1 MKPSE
6 NTDDI
11 QISTSTTAEN
21 SSDLSN
27 LEYNTQRDALVLKE
41 YGRNMQNM
49 VRHLKTIEDIN
60 ERTQAAETLISLMK
74 QLNPSVRENSDNI
87 HRIWDHLYIMAD
99 GEIEF
104 NNEFLPQT
112 EEERTRRPDHI
123 GYTQEP
129 VKYRHY
135 GRNVEL
141 LVEKAA
147 QIEDPED
154 LLQAVADIGKLMK
167 SFYLTWNRDSVEDEV
182 ILKDIKRLS
191 NKKIDIDLEIIQQ
204 DNLFELG
211 TSPRQLNPKQ
221 DVVKTNRSRPTRTSS
236 SSNSS
241 TVRRTP
247 PVKTTVKKNRRKKR
261 RK

>member
-1 MKPSE
+1 ME
-6 NTDDI
+6 
-11 QISTSTTAEN
+11 QIEN
-21 SSDLSN
+21 SDGTQSSSKLKN
-27 LEYNTQRDALVLKE
+27 LDYNTQRNALVLKE

-49 VRHLKTIEDIN
+49 VRHLKTIEDVK
-60 ERTQAAETLISLMK
+60 ERTRAAETLINLMK

-104 NNEFLPQT
+104 DNEFLPQT
-112 EEERTRRPDHI
+112 EEERTKRPDHI
-123 GYTQEP
+123 GYSQEP

-141 LVEKAA
+141 VIAKAA
-147 QIEDPED
+147 QLEDQEEIIE
-154 LLQAVADIGKLMK
+154 AVADIGKLMK

-191 NKKIDIDLEIIQQ
+191 GGKIDIDIETIKEE
-204 DNLFELG
+204 NLFELG
-211 TSPRQLNPKQ
+211 TTPRQRPQRQSSSN
-221 DVVKTNRSRPTRTSS
+221 NRSRSNRSASARSS
-236 SSNSS
+236 SSNNASNR
-241 TVRRTP
+241 RRTQG
-247 PVKTTVKKNRRKKR
+247 VKKNRRNKKR

>member
-1 MKPSE
+1 ME
-6 NTDDI
+6 
-11 QISTSTTAEN
+11 QIEN
-21 SSDLSN
+21 SDGTQNSAKLKN
-27 LEYNTQRDALVLKE
+27 LDYNTQRDALVLKE

-49 VRHLKTIEDIN
+49 VRHLKTIEDVE
-60 ERTQAAETLISLMK
+60 ERTRAAETLINLMK

-112 EEERTRRPDHI
+112 EEERTKKPDHI
-123 GYTQEP
+123 GYIQEP

-141 LVEKAA
+141 VIAKAA
-147 QIEDPED
+147 ELEDEQELID
-154 LLQAVADIGKLMK
+154 AVADIGKLMK

-191 NKKIDIDLEIIQQ
+191 GGKIDIDIEVIKEE
-204 DNLFELG
+204 NLFELG
-211 TSPRQLNPKQ
+211 SAPRQRPQKQ
-221 DVVKTNRSRPTRTSS
+221 ISTTNNR
-236 SSNSS
+236 SNSS
-241 TVRRTP
+241 HSSTSNNASNRRRTQG
-247 PVKTTVKKNRRKKR
+247 TKKNRRNNKKR

>member
-1 MKPSE
+1 MEQIE
-6 NTDDI
+6 NPDGT
-11 QISTSTTAEN
+11 Q
-21 SSDLSN
+21 SSAKLKN
-27 LEYNTQRDALVLKE
+27 LDYNTQRDALVLKE

-49 VRHLKTIEDIN
+49 VRHLKTIEDVE
-60 ERTQAAETLISLMK
+60 ERTRAAETLINLMK

-112 EEERTRRPDHI
+112 EEERTKKPEHI
-123 GYTQEP
+123 GYTETP

-141 LVEKAA
+141 VIAKAA
-147 QIEDPED
+147 ELEDEQEIID
-154 LLQAVADIGKLMK
+154 AVADIGKLMK

-191 NKKIDIDLEIIQQ
+191 GGKIDIDIEIIKE

-211 TSPRQLNPKQ
+211 SAPRQRPQ
-221 DVVKTNRSRPTRTSS
+221 RQSSSDNRSRSNRN
-236 SSNSS
+236 SNSS
-241 TVRRTP
+241 RPTASNNASNRRRTQGA
-247 PVKTTVKKNRRKKR
+247 KKNRRNKKR

>member
-1 MKPSE
+1 ME
-6 NTDDI
+6 
-11 QISTSTTAEN
+11 QIEN
-21 SSDLSN
+21 SDGTQNSAKLKN
-27 LEYNTQRDALVLKE
+27 LDYNTQRDALVLKE

-49 VRHLKTIEDIN
+49 VRHLKTIEDVE
-60 ERTQAAETLISLMK
+60 ERTRAAETLINLMK
-74 QLNPSVRENSDNI
+74 QLNPSVRENSDNV

-99 GEIEF
+99 GEIKF

-112 EEERTRRPDHI
+112 EEERTKKPDHI
-123 GYTQEP
+123 GYTTVP

-141 LVEKAA
+141 VIAKAA
-147 QIEDPED
+147 EIEDEQELID
-154 LLQAVADIGKLMK
+154 AVADIGKLMK

-191 NKKIDIDLEIIQQ
+191 GGKIDIDIEVIKE

-211 TSPRQLNPKQ
+211 SAPRQRPTKQ
-221 DVVKTNRSRPTRTSS
+221 TTTTSRSRSGRNP
-236 SSNSS
+236 NSS
-241 TVRRTP
+241 RSTTSNNASNRRRTQGA
-247 PVKTTVKKNRRKKR
+247 KKNRRSNKKR

>member
-1 MKPSE
+1 ME
-6 NTDDI
+6 
-11 QISTSTTAEN
+11 QIEN
-21 SSDLSN
+21 SDGTQSSVKLKN
-27 LEYNTQRDALVLKE
+27 LDYNTQRDALVLKE

-49 VRHLKTIEDIN
+49 VRHLKTIEDVE
-60 ERTQAAETLISLMK
+60 ERTRAAETLINLMK

-112 EEERTRRPDHI
+112 EEERTRKPDHI
-123 GYTQEP
+123 GYIETP

-141 LVEKAA
+141 VIAKAA
-147 QIEDPED
+147 ELEDEQEIID
-154 LLQAVADIGKLMK
+154 AVADIGKLMK

-191 NKKIDIDLEIIQQ
+191 GGKIDIDIEIIKEE
-204 DNLFELG
+204 NLFELG
-211 TSPRQLNPKQ
+211 SPPRQRPQKQ
-221 DVVKTNRSRPTRTSS
+221 PTHQTNNRSRSNR
-236 SSNSS
+236 SNSS
-241 TVRRTP
+241 RSSTSNNASNKRRTQGI
-247 PVKTTVKKNRRKKR
+247 KKNRRNKKR

>member
-1 MKPSE
+1 LE
-6 NTDDI
+6 
-11 QISTSTTAEN
+11 QIEN
-21 SSDLSN
+21 SDGTQNSAKLKN
-27 LEYNTQRDALVLKE
+27 LDYNTQRDALVLKE

-49 VRHLKTIEDIN
+49 VRHLKTIEDVE
-60 ERTQAAETLISLMK
+60 ERTRAAETLINLMK
-74 QLNPSVRENSDNI
+74 QLNPSVRENSDNV

-112 EEERTRRPDHI
+112 EEERTKKPDHI
-123 GYTQEP
+123 GYITEP

-141 LVEKAA
+141 VIAKAA
-147 QIEDPED
+147 EIEDEQELID
-154 LLQAVADIGKLMK
+154 AVADIGKLMK

-191 NKKIDIDLEIIQQ
+191 GGKIDIDIEVIKEE
-204 DNLFELG
+204 NLFELG
-211 TSPRQLNPKQ
+211 SAPRQRPQKQ
-221 DVVKTNRSRPTRTSS
+221 SSTTNNR
-236 SSNSS
+236 SNSS
-241 TVRRTP
+241 RSSTSNNASNRRRTQG
-247 PVKTTVKKNRRKKR
+247 TKKNRRNNKKR

>member
-1 MKPSE
+1 ME
-6 NTDDI
+6 
-11 QISTSTTAEN
+11 QIEN
-21 SSDLSN
+21 SDGTQSSVKLKN
-27 LEYNTQRDALVLKE
+27 LDYNTQRDALVLKE

-49 VRHLKTIEDIN
+49 VRHLKTITDVE
-60 ERTQAAETLISLMK
+60 ERTRAAETLINLMK
-74 QLNPSVRENSDNI
+74 QLNPSVRENSDNV

-112 EEERTRRPDHI
+112 EEERTKKPDHI

-141 LVEKAA
+141 VIAKAA
-147 QIEDPED
+147 ELEDEQELID
-154 LLQAVADIGKLMK
+154 AVADIGKLMK

-182 ILKDIKRLS
+182 ILKDIKRIS
-191 NKKIDIDLEIIQQ
+191 GGKIDINIETIKE

-211 TSPRQLNPKQ
+211 STPRQRPQKQ
-221 DVVKTNRSRPTRTSS
+221 SSTNRS
-236 SSNSS
+236 NSS
-241 TVRRTP
+241 RSSRSNNASNRRRTQG
-247 PVKTTVKKNRRKKR
+247 TGIKKNRRNSKKR

>member
-1 MKPSE
+1 LEQIE
-6 NTDDI
+6 NPNGT
-11 QISTSTTAEN
+11 QN
-21 SSDLSN
+21 SAKLKN
-27 LEYNTQRDALVLKE
+27 LDYNTQRDALVLKE

-49 VRHLKTIEDIN
+49 VRHLKTIEDVE
-60 ERTQAAETLISLMK
+60 ERTRAAETLISLMK

-112 EEERTRRPDHI
+112 EEERTKKPDHI
-123 GYTQEP
+123 GYTETP

-141 LVEKAA
+141 VIAKAA
-147 QIEDPED
+147 ELEDEQELID
-154 LLQAVADIGKLMK
+154 AVADIGKLMK
-167 SFYLTWNRDSVEDEV
+167 SFYLTWNRDNVEDEV

-191 NKKIDIDLEIIQQ
+191 GGKIEIDIEVIKE

-211 TSPRQLNPKQ
+211 SAPRQRPQKQ
-221 DVVKTNRSRPTRTSS
+221 SS
-236 SSNSS
+236 SSTTRSRSSRSNSS
-241 TVRRTP
+241 RSSSTSNNASNRRRTQG
-247 PVKTTVKKNRRKKR
+247 TKKNRRNKKR

>member
-1 MKPSE
+1 LEQIE
-6 NTDDI
+6 NPDGT
-11 QISTSTTAEN
+11 QN
-21 SSDLSN
+21 SAKLKN
-27 LEYNTQRDALVLKE
+27 LDYNTQRDDLVLKE

-49 VRHLKTIEDIN
+49 VRHLKTIEDVA
-60 ERTQAAETLISLMK
+60 ERTRAADTLISLMK
-74 QLNPSVRENSDNI
+74 QLNPSVRENSDNV

-104 NNEFLPQT
+104 NNDLLPQT
-112 EEERTRRPDHI
+112 EEERTKKPDHI
-123 GYTQEP
+123 GYTKVP

-141 LVEKAA
+141 VIAKAA
-147 QIEDPED
+147 ELEDEQEIID
-154 LLQAVADIGKLMK
+154 AVADIGKLMK

-191 NKKIDIDLEIIQQ
+191 GGKIDIDIEIIKE

-211 TSPRQLNPKQ
+211 SAPRQRPQKQ
-221 DVVKTNRSRPTRTSS
+221 SS
-236 SSNSS
+236 SHSRSNSS
-241 TVRRTP
+241 HSSVSNNASNRRRTQG
-247 PVKTTVKKNRRKKR
+247 VKKNRRNKKR

>member
-1 MKPSE
+1 MEQIE
-6 NTDDI
+6 NTDDG
-11 QISTSTTAEN
+11 Q
-21 SSDLSN
+21 N
-27 LEYNTQRDALVLKE
+27 LASLKNLDYNTQRDPLVLKE

-49 VRHLKTIEDIN
+49 VRHLKTIEDVE
-60 ERTQAAETLISLMK
+60 ERTRAAETLINLMK

-99 GEIEF
+99 GEIQF

-112 EEERTRRPDHI
+112 EEERTRKPDHI
-123 GYTQEP
+123 GYIETP

-141 LVEKAA
+141 VIAKAA
-147 QIEDPED
+147 ELEDEQEIID
-154 LLQAVADIGKLMK
+154 AVADIGKLMK

-191 NKKIDIDLEIIQQ
+191 NGKIDIDIEIIKQ

-211 TSPRQLNPKQ
+211 SPPRQRPLKVS
-221 DVVKTNRSRPTRTSS
+221 DSGGRSSRSS
-236 SSNSS
+236 GASYSS
-241 TVRRTP
+241 TSNNASNRRRTQGI
-247 PVKTTVKKNRRKKR
+247 KKNRKNKKR

>member
-1 MKPSE
+1 LE
-6 NTDDI
+6 
-11 QISTSTTAEN
+11 QIEN
-21 SSDLSN
+21 SDGTQNSGKLKN
-27 LEYNTQRDALVLKE
+27 LDYNTQRDALVLKE

-49 VRHLKTIEDIN
+49 VRHLKTIQDVE
-60 ERTQAAETLISLMK
+60 ERTRAADTLISLMK

-112 EEERTRRPDHI
+112 EAERTKKPDHI
-123 GYTQEP
+123 GYITEP

-141 LVEKAA
+141 VIAKAA
-147 QIEDPED
+147 ELEDEQELID
-154 LLQAVADIGKLMK
+154 AVADIGKLMK

-191 NKKIDIDLEIIQQ
+191 GGKIDIDIEVIKEE
-204 DNLFELG
+204 NLFELG
-211 TSPRQLNPKQ
+211 SAPRERPQKQ
-221 DVVKTNRSRPTRTSS
+221 SSISNSRSR
-236 SSNSS
+236 SNSS
-241 TVRRTP
+241 HSSTNNASNRRRTQG
-247 PVKTTVKKNRRKKR
+247 TGTKKNRRNSKKR

>member
-1 MKPSE
+1 MEQIE
-6 NTDDI
+6 NPDGT
-11 QISTSTTAEN
+11 Q
-21 SSDLSN
+21 SSAKLKN
-27 LEYNTQRDALVLKE
+27 LDYNTQRDALVLKE

-49 VRHLKTIEDIN
+49 VRHLKTIEDVA
-60 ERTQAAETLISLMK
+60 ERTRAADTLINLMK
-74 QLNPSVRENSDNI
+74 QLNPSVRENSDNV

-104 NNEFLPQT
+104 DNEFLPQT
-112 EEERTRRPDHI
+112 EEERNKKPDHI

-141 LVEKAA
+141 VIAKAA
-147 QIEDPED
+147 QLEDEQEIID
-154 LLQAVADIGKLMK
+154 AVADIGKLMK

-182 ILKDIKRLS
+182 ILKDIKRIS
-191 NKKIDIDLEIIQQ
+191 GGKIDIDIEVIKE

-211 TSPRQLNPKQ
+211 GVPRQRPERQ
-221 DVVKTNRSRPTRTSS
+221 SSGSNRS
-236 SSNSS
+236 SSNRNS
-241 TVRRTP
+241 TSRFSTSNNASNRRRTQGA
-247 PVKTTVKKNRRKKR
+247 KKNRRNKKR

>member
-1 MKPSE
+1 ME
-6 NTDDI
+6 
-11 QISTSTTAEN
+11 QIEN
-21 SSDLSN
+21 SDQGSVKLKN
-27 LEYNTQRDALVLKE
+27 LDYNTQRDALVLKE

-49 VRHLKTIEDIN
+49 VRHLKTIEDVE
-60 ERTQAAETLISLMK
+60 ERTRAAETLINLMK

-112 EEERTRRPDHI
+112 EEERTKKPEHI
-123 GYTQEP
+123 GYSQEP

-141 LVEKAA
+141 VIAKAA
-147 QIEDPED
+147 ELEDEQD
-154 LLQAVADIGKLMK
+154 IIDAVADIGKLMK

-191 NKKIDIDLEIIQQ
+191 GGKIDIDIEVIKD

-211 TSPRQLNPKQ
+211 NAPRQ
-221 DVVKTNRSRPTRTSS
+221 RPQRQSS
-236 SSNSS
+236 SSNSRS
-241 TVRRTP
+241 RSNRSSNSSRASNNASNRRRNQGG
-247 PVKTTVKKNRRKKR
+247 KKNRRNKKR

>member
-1 MKPSE
+1 ME
-6 NTDDI
+6 
-11 QISTSTTAEN
+11 QIEN
-21 SSDLSN
+21 SDRTQSSATLKN
-27 LEYNTQRDALVLKE
+27 LDYNTQRDALVLKE

-49 VRHLKTIEDIN
+49 VRHLKTIVDVE
-60 ERTQAAETLISLMK
+60 ERTRAAETLINLMK

-112 EEERTRRPDHI
+112 EEERTRKPDHI
-123 GYTQEP
+123 GYINTP
-129 VKYRHY
+129 VKYKHY
-135 GRNVEL
+135 GRNIEFVIA
-141 LVEKAA
+141 KAA
-147 QIEDPED
+147 LLEDEQEIID
-154 LLQAVADIGKLMK
+154 AVADIGKLMK

-191 NKKIDIDLEIIQQ
+191 EGKIDIDIEIIRQ

-211 TSPRQLNPKQ
+211 SSPRQRPQKQ
-221 DVVKTNRSRPTRTSS
+221 TIISTNSRSNH
-236 SSNSS
+236 SNSTQTS
-241 TVRRTP
+241 NNASNRRRTQAMGGI
-247 PVKTTVKKNRRKKR
+247 KKNRKNKKR

>member
-1 MKPSE
+1 MK
-6 NTDDI
+6 
-11 QISTSTTAEN
+11 QIEN
-21 SSDLSN
+21 SEGTQNSAKLKN
-27 LEYNTQRDALVLKE
+27 LDYNTQRDALVLKE

-49 VRHLKTIEDIN
+49 VRHLKTIEDID
-60 ERTQAAETLISLMK
+60 ERTRAAETLINLMK

-112 EEERTRRPDHI
+112 EEERNRKPEHI
-123 GYTQEP
+123 GYTAEP

-141 LVEKAA
+141 LIAKAA
-147 QIEDPED
+147 ELEDEQEIID
-154 LLQAVADIGKLMK
+154 AVADIGKLMK

-191 NKKIDIDLEIIQQ
+191 EGKIDIDIEIIKQ

-211 TSPRQLNPKQ
+211 SSPRQRPQKQ
-221 DVVKTNRSRPTRTSS
+221 TTPTNRSRSNRSS
-236 SSNSS
+236 SSASS
-241 TVRRTP
+241 NTSNRNRTQR
-247 PVKTTVKKNRRKKR
+247 TKKNRRNKKR

>member
-1 MKPSE
+1 LEQIE
-6 NTDDI
+6 NPDGT
-11 QISTSTTAEN
+11 QN
-21 SSDLSN
+21 SAKLKN
-27 LEYNTQRDALVLKE
+27 LDYNTQRDALVLKE

-49 VRHLKTIEDIN
+49 VRHLKTIEDVE
-60 ERTQAAETLISLMK
+60 ERTRAADTLINLMK
-74 QLNPSVRENSDNI
+74 QLNPSVRENSDNV

-112 EEERTRRPDHI
+112 EEERTKKPDHI
-123 GYTQEP
+123 GYTKMP

-141 LVEKAA
+141 VIAKAA
-147 QIEDPED
+147 ELEDEQELID
-154 LLQAVADIGKLMK
+154 AVADIGKLMK

-191 NKKIDIDLEIIQQ
+191 GGKIDIDIEIIKA

-211 TSPRQLNPKQ
+211 GAPRQRPQKQ
-221 DVVKTNRSRPTRTSS
+221 SITPSR
-236 SSNSS
+236 SNSS
-241 TVRRTP
+241 RSSTSNNASNRRRTQG
-247 PVKTTVKKNRRKKR
+247 TGAKKNRRNSKKR

>member
-1 MKPSE
+1 MEQIE
-6 NTDDI
+6 NPDGT
-11 QISTSTTAEN
+11 Q
-21 SSDLSN
+21 SSAKLKN
-27 LEYNTQRDALVLKE
+27 LDYNTQRDALVLKE

-49 VRHLKTIEDIN
+49 VRHLKTIEDVE
-60 ERTQAAETLISLMK
+60 ERTRAAETLINLMK

-112 EEERTRRPDHI
+112 EEERTKKPEHI
-123 GYTQEP
+123 GYTETP

-141 LVEKAA
+141 VIAKAA
-147 QIEDPED
+147 ELEDEQEIID
-154 LLQAVADIGKLMK
+154 AVADIGKLMK

-191 NKKIDIDLEIIQQ
+191 GGKIDIDIEIIKE

-211 TSPRQLNPKQ
+211 SAPRQRPQ
-221 DVVKTNRSRPTRTSS
+221 RQSSSDSRSRSNRTSNSSRPTA
-236 SSNSS
+236 SNNASNR
-241 TVRRTP
+241 RRTQGA
-247 PVKTTVKKNRRKKR
+247 KKNRRNKKR

>member
-1 MKPSE
+1 MEQIE
-6 NTDDI
+6 NLDGT
-11 QISTSTTAEN
+11 Q
-21 SSDLSN
+21 SSAKLKN
-27 LEYNTQRDALVLKE
+27 LDYNTQRDALVLKE

-49 VRHLKTIEDIN
+49 VRHLKTIEDVE
-60 ERTQAAETLISLMK
+60 ERTRAAETLINLMK
-74 QLNPSVRENSDNI
+74 QLNPSVRENSDNV

-112 EEERTRRPDHI
+112 EEERTRKPDHI
-123 GYTQEP
+123 GYTEEP

-141 LVEKAA
+141 VIAKAA
-147 QIEDPED
+147 QIEDQQE
-154 LLQAVADIGKLMK
+154 LINAVADIGKLMK

-191 NKKIDIDLEIIQQ
+191 GGKIDIDIEVIKE

-211 TSPRQLNPKQ
+211 STPRQRPSKQ
-221 DVVKTNRSRPTRTSS
+221 TSS
-236 SSNSS
+236 SNTRSRSRSRRSDSSRSS
-241 TVRRTP
+241 TTSNNASNRRRNQGT
-247 PVKTTVKKNRRKKR
+247 KKNRRNKKR

>member
-1 MKPSE
+1 LEQIE
-6 NTDDI
+6 NPDGT
-11 QISTSTTAEN
+11 Q
-21 SSDLSN
+21 SSVKLKN
-27 LEYNTQRDALVLKE
+27 LDYNTQRDALVLKE

-49 VRHLKTIEDIN
+49 VRHLKTIQDVE
-60 ERTQAAETLISLMK
+60 ERTRAAETLISLMK
-74 QLNPSVRENSDNI
+74 QLNPSVRENSDNV

-112 EEERTRRPDHI
+112 EEERTKKPDHI
-123 GYTQEP
+123 GYITEP

-141 LVEKAA
+141 VIAKAA
-147 QIEDPED
+147 EIEDEQELID
-154 LLQAVADIGKLMK
+154 AVADIGKLMK

-191 NKKIDIDLEIIQQ
+191 GGKINIDLEIIKA

-211 TSPRQLNPKQ
+211 SAPRERPQKQSTTS
-221 DVVKTNRSRPTRTSS
+221 NR
-236 SSNSS
+236 SNSS
-241 TVRRTP
+241 RSFTSNNASNRRRTQG
-247 PVKTTVKKNRRKKR
+247 TGVKKNRRNSKKR

>member
-1 MKPSE
+1 MEQIE
-6 NTDDI
+6 NPDGT
-11 QISTSTTAEN
+11 Q
-21 SSDLSN
+21 SSVKLKN
-27 LEYNTQRDALVLKE
+27 LDYNTQRDALVLKE

-49 VRHLKTIEDIN
+49 VRHLKTIQDVE
-60 ERTQAAETLISLMK
+60 ERTRAAETLISLMK
-74 QLNPSVRENSDNI
+74 QLNPSVRENSDNV

-112 EEERTRRPDHI
+112 EEERTKKPDHI
-123 GYTQEP
+123 GYITEP

-141 LVEKAA
+141 VIAKAA
-147 QIEDPED
+147 EIEDEQELID
-154 LLQAVADIGKLMK
+154 AVADIGKLMK

-191 NKKIDIDLEIIQQ
+191 GGKINIDLEIIKA

-211 TSPRQLNPKQ
+211 SAPRERPQKQSTTS
-221 DVVKTNRSRPTRTSS
+221 NR
-236 SSNSS
+236 SNSS
-241 TVRRTP
+241 RSFTSNNASNRRRTQG
-247 PVKTTVKKNRRKKR
+247 TGVKKNRRNSKKR